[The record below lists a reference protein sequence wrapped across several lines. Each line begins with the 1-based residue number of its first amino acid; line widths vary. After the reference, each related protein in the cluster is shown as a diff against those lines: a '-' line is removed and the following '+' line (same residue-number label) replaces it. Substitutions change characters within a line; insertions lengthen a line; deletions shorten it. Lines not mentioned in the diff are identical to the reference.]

1 MNLLVLSYHDDD
13 FRLLTQYTIPT
24 LNKLIKKQVFI
35 TLLYVHPE
43 GYNIEEIFK
52 LADNNIEIRNIA
64 FEKKKNYLCFAES
77 FFEPENKTKIINI
90 LEEILIEK
98 TFDIIQLD
106 SIIFSVF
113 MQNFASL
120 SRDSMLIYRQYL
132 DEVGMVS
139 EKFQS
144 YKLQIF
150 KNLNVK
156 KLTNRLKSVLEFNI
170 KKFDFVITSVPDV
183 IPDYS
188 YSNNYF
194 ILPDKLPQKSTETK
208 NKLHIKKI
216 FFAGPLY
223 LTETQRSLLWFINE
237 TWDQLQEQTPEIELH
252 LYGKSEKWFT
262 DIITKHP
269 RVFYYSPEETDLDTF
284 LSDKGI
290 LLIPYSRPMG
300 IFPEFIHA
308 IQMGKVIIAHTEAIH
323 GWGLTAMINF
333 MPARSRDQFIEAI
346 MHIYKKSEIQ
356 EYFSKQILKFAQ
368 EKIDPDYL
376 TNILVNFYH
385 LLIKNEKHYE

>member
-35 TLLYVHPE
+35 TLLYIHPQ
-43 GYNIEEIFK
+43 GYNIEEIIN
-52 LADNNIEIRNIA
+52 LADNNIEIRSIG
-64 FEKKKNYLCFAES
+64 FENKKNYLCFAES
-77 FFEPENKTKIINI
+77 FFEPENKTKIINS

-113 MQNFASL
+113 MQNFTSL
-120 SRDSMLIYRQYL
+120 SRDSILIYRQYF
-132 DEVGMVS
+132 DEIGIVS
-139 EKFQS
+139 EKFQT
-144 YKLQIF
+144 YKLQIL
-150 KNLNVK
+150 KNLSIK
-156 KLTNRLKSVLEFNI
+156 RFANRLKNVLEFNI
-170 KKFDFVITSVPDV
+170 KKFNFVITSVPDI
-183 IPDYS
+183 IPNYS

-194 ILPDKLPQKSTETK
+194 ILPDQLPQKKTEI
-208 NKLHIKKI
+208 NPKLQIEKI

-237 TWDQLQEQTPEIELH
+237 TWNTLQEQIPEIELH

-262 DIITKHP
+262 DIITKHSK
-269 RVFYYSPEETDLDTF
+269 VFYHSSEETDLDSF
-284 LSDKGI
+284 LADKGI
-290 LLIPYSRPMG
+290 LIIPYSRALG

-308 IQMGKVIIAHTEAIH
+308 IQMGKLIIAHTEAIH

-333 MPARSRDQFIEAI
+333 MPARSRDQFIEAL

-368 EKIDPDYL
+368 EKVNPDYL
-376 TNILVNFYH
+376 TNILMNFYR
-385 LLIKNEKHYE
+385 LIIKNGKHYE